1 MPPVYCLV
9 QLLFFSCKQEGEKIG
24 DSNPRSSDFLLS
36 AFLLMPMPNKTVKKS
51 AWDSV
56 PRTSASHVDLPFG
69 QLDSVIFV

>member
-9 QLLFFSCKQEGEKIG
+9 QLLFFLAREKIG